1 MKRVI
6 ALLCFAAA
14 AAATGFAQ
22 DGAKP
27 QAENPH
33 DSLPTINQEM
43 LYQVSLPAGLGSN
56 PVGLDRG
63 QLGDSSV
70 VVPGEPIGGK
80 GGR

>member
-43 LYQVSLPAGLGSN
+43 LYQL
-56 PVGLDRG
+56 
-63 QLGDSSV
+63 
-70 VVPGEPIGGK
+70 
-80 GGR
+80 